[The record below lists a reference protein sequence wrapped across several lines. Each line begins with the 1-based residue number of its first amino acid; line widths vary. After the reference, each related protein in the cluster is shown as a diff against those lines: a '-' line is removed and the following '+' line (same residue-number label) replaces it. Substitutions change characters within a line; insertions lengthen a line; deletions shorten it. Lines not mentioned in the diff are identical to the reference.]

1 MLVYGLNRGV
11 VDGWTSPS
19 TIAVFVAAGILLAG
33 FVRVESHSHAPLV
46 PFAALR
52 NRTMVAS
59 DLAAFLL
66 FGAFFSFI
74 FVASLMMQQLLQYSP
89 TSTGVA
95 WLATS
100 ITAFVAAGITG
111 ARLVGRFGV
120 KRLLV
125 AGLTLGAIGMA
136 LLTRIEP
143 GTHYADLLP
152 AFVLAGLAIGMSA
165 PSVQIGAL
173 TGVAPQTVGLASG
186 LVETMREIGGAVGI
200 AAAATVL
207 ASRSSD
213 AEARTGAAR
222 EAALFDAFQSAFT
235 VTFIF
240 AVLGVLV
247 AAIAFP
253 RLRPH
258 TLDTDELGEAHEIVP
273 VPSGTGD

>member
-1 MLVYGLNRGV
+1 M
-11 VDGWTSPS
+11 
-19 TIAVFVAAGILLAG
+19 
-33 FVRVESHSHAPLV
+33 
-46 PFAALR
+46 
-52 NRTMVAS
+52 
-59 DLAAFLL
+59 
-66 FGAFFSFI
+66 
-74 FVASLMMQQLLQYSP
+74 
-89 TSTGVA
+89 
-95 WLATS
+95 
-100 ITAFVAAGITG
+100 
-111 ARLVGRFGV
+111 
-120 KRLLV
+120 
-125 AGLTLGAIGMA
+125 
-136 LLTRIEP
+136 
-143 GTHYADLLP
+143 
-152 AFVLAGLAIGMSA
+152 LAGLAIGMSA

-200 AAAATVL
+200 AAASTVL

-235 VTFIF
+235 VTFVF

-258 TLDTDELGEAHEIVP
+258 TLDTDELGKAHEIVP